1 MQPTQKFE
9 EDVAFVREAVEK
21 RDRMQYD
28 SIAIALLWAIIVATG
43 YSLND
48 FRPHASPIFWCIAVP
63 IGFLI
68 SFWVAKR
75 ASRAKSIAKR
85 GDRTKSRLHWGSFFV
100 VIPAILFIAVRH
112 DLDTSMVMNQFI
124 TLAVGII
131 FYFAG
136 LHLDRR
142 FLLPGIV
149 HIVGAPAID
158 YLAPYPWT
166 IVGLAI
172 AASLIISMIW
182 MNPREKATA

>member
-1 MQPTQKFE
+1 MQPTQKVE
-9 EDVAFVREAVEK
+9 EDLASVHEAVEK
-21 RDRMQYD
+21 RDRMQYH

-43 YSLND
+43 YSLKD
-48 FRPHASPIFWCIAVP
+48 FRPHAGPIFWCIAVP

-68 SFWVAKR
+68 TFWIAKR
-75 ASRAKSIAKR
+75 ASRAKDIAKR
-85 GDRTKSRLHWGSFFV
+85 GDRTKRRLHWGSFFV
-100 VIPAILFIAVRH
+100 VIPAILFIAMRH
-112 DLDTSMVMNQFI
+112 DLDTSMVMDQFI

-131 FYFAG
+131 FYFSG
-136 LHLDRR
+136 LHMDRR

-172 AASLIISMIW
+172 AASLIISMTW
-182 MNPREKATA
+182 MKPREEATG